1 MTVPLTS
8 LPPEENAELS
18 LSVERAYR
26 EGEVL
31 DRLEALWSLILAKCF
46 LLQWAID
53 AYALPVRG
61 LVYVWLLTFAM
72 AGAASALYLRAHR
85 LRLRLLPWRARVS
98 TALLV
103 GLLVG
108 LGTLAYAHGARGLLP
123 AGAAAALACVL
134 LGNASLVRA
143 TLVGG
148 PEPMVGALLW
158 WAAAGQAFRDADGRA
173 LLWVGLGFLGAQALP
188 GFTRLARR
196 RREQRV

>member
-8 LPPEENAELS
+8 LPPQDGAELA

-98 TALLV
+98 TLFPYT
-103 GLLVG
+103 
-108 LGTLAYAHGARGLLP
+108 TL
-123 AGAAAALACVL
+123 
-134 LGNASLVRA
+134 
-143 TLVGG
+143 
-148 PEPMVGALLW
+148 
-158 WAAAGQAFRDADGRA
+158 FR
-173 LLWVGLGFLGAQALP
+173 
-188 GFTRLARR
+188 
-196 RREQRV
+196 